1 MQLVAPHFGLFFL
14 LVVFAMA
21 FILPIIALIDIL
33 KSEFKN
39 NDKHI
44 WVITVIFLSV
54 IGAILYFSIGR
65 NQRIQQ

>member
-1 MQLVAPHFGLFFL
+1 MHLVTPHFGLLFL
-14 LVVFAMA
+14 LIIFAIA

-39 NDKHI
+39 NDKLI
-44 WVITVIFLSV
+44 WTIVVIFLSV
-54 IGAILYFSIGR
+54 IGAILYFTIGR